1 MLENNKVIIKLHMVD
16 QGPRKSAG
24 VEANTLIVDK
34 KLQKTWLL
42 VKLGKPVSLGT
53 TTLWIEFC

>member
-1 MLENNKVIIKLHMVD
+1 MVD
-16 QGPRKSAG
+16 QGPTKSAG
-24 VEANTLIVDK
+24 VGANTLIVDK